1 MYLDLVVLEDG
12 NGADVVL
19 PPQFFAQPGRHGLSE
34 LVRGD
39 NEMIFETLLRSEVTK
54 GWTILVITCEQ
65 YHRR

>member
-39 NEMIFETLLRSEVTK
+39 NEMIFETLLEVR
-54 GWTILVITCEQ
+54 GHQGVDRPCDHL
-65 YHRR
+65 